1 MFRTLHSTTQ
11 NPISLQLAASPM
23 DTADWRVLQWAKQD
37 IFSSKD
43 SAAISSQLGGGEPS
57 QCQCPSEPEDFILMT
72 MPPAIHACVP
82 SSYTLSVT
90 SSIPQ
95 SYSLCGPS
103 PTPLSSSLSLP
114 CHCSHHLPSPLPSF
128 STSPSQSVSLSR
140 PRPPSSPSS
149 PAAPWLPFHLPCSW
163 ELANSTA
170 PLSSV
175 QGPSVHCCCSA
186 RQRQYAAVSPST
198 KRHGSLD
205 LALQEKSKLRIDEKF
220 I

>member
-1 MFRTLHSTTQ
+1 MCCSGQSRTFFPARTLQPFPHSWEVVNLRNVNAHQ
-11 NPISLQLAASPM
+11 NQKILSSWPCLQ
-23 DTADWRVLQWAKQD
+23 
-37 IFSSKD
+37 
-43 SAAISSQLGGGEPS
+43 PS
-57 QCQCPSEPEDFILMT
+57 MLVS
-72 MPPAIHACVP
+72 PPAIP
-82 SSYTLSVT
+82 WLSVT

-149 PAAPWLPFHLPCSW
+149 PAAPWLPFHPPCSW